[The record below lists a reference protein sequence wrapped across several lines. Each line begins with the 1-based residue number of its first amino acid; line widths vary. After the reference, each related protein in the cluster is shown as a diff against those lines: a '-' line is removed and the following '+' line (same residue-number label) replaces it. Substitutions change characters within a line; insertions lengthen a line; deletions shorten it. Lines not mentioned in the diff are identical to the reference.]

1 MSASPRRTML
11 ENFVAQNPKDAFAR
25 YGLAMECV
33 TAGELAAAES
43 HFAALVEA
51 NPQYVPAYYH
61 YGQLLARLE
70 KSGEARSILR
80 TGMDVARNAGDHHAL
95 SELEQALSDLN

>member
-1 MSASPRRTML
+1 MTATPRRTML
-11 ENFVAQNPKDAFAR
+11 ENFVARNPQDAFAR

-33 TAGELAAAES
+33 GAGELPLAAE
-43 HFAALVEA
+43 HFSQLVAA

-70 KSGEARSILR
+70 QTEKAREILR
-80 TGMDVARNAGDHHAL
+80 TGMDVARKAGDMHAL
-95 SELEQALSDLN
+95 SELEQALSDLG